1 MLASDYLGRVVH
13 DGSGRELGRVADLI
27 AHVGQDGVP
36 RVTGVLI
43 TPRWRGRLLGYER
56 PGVQGP
62 WLLERLARWLHR
74 GTREIP
80 WDEIRWPSA

>member
-1 MLASDYLGRVVH
+1 MLASDFLGRVVH
-13 DGSGRELGRVADLI
+13 DRSGRELGRVADLI
-27 AHVGQDGVP
+27 TRVGPDGVP